1 VGQIASATLASSPL
15 PAWRS
20 FASSG
25 GARVLYLI
33 VVIALLCF
41 QPTRAQAHELLGD
54 WQQLTSSAGACP
66 SCRISFS
73 GAASELNVTASN
85 GWSAAVEVREAD
97 SGATAAGRGQWSARG
112 PASFASKPFNVDFK
126 LRGERLYMTMVS
138 ELANGRKHVVR
149 AVFGRPWLGV

>member
-1 VGQIASATLASSPL
+1 M
-15 PAWRS
+15 
-20 FASSG
+20 
-25 GARVLYLI
+25 
-33 VVIALLCF
+33 
-41 QPTRAQAHELLGD
+41 
-54 WQQLTSSAGACP
+54 
-66 SCRISFS
+66 
-73 GAASELNVTASN
+73 TASN